1 MGSVSDLARS
11 AQAAPDAPG
20 IARRIQ
26 AMLAAGVDAPG
37 EDFDGLALEIFP
49 LHYDTNVQSRA
60 FCEALGVNPAE
71 IREWRD
77 IPAFPCESF
86 KKALVTSFPFDQAV
100 MAQLTG
106 GTTAIVRGQIFRDE
120 IGRQLVLEAN
130 RVMTEAYLFPDF
142 ALNQRCRVLILAP
155 SPEMAPSMGMAIGME
170 ETRRH
175 FGTADSRFLL
185 NHGGID
191 IGAMVE
197 ALAQSESS
205 GVPIA
210 MIGSTSAFVY
220 FFNACKKRG
229 ISFHLPYGSRIGDG
243 GGYRGRF
250 GEMTQENYWQLAWEV
265 LGIPYSHCVN
275 VLGMAES
282 ATNFF
287 DDSLRRT
294 VKGLPTQ
301 KRMRPC
307 PPWTRT
313 VAVGADDLRPLP
325 AGEVGLLRHYDLVN
339 LPTVLAVQTDN
350 LGYVDAVGNFQ
361 IIGRAQQDKETGK
374 VSTTPSERTVGPMG
388 DNFAV
393 AMFACGMI
401 DQMGHP
407 KVPILHCSQ
416 HSSLQNMCSIRQ
428 RAAGAPSHAAPS
440 ATHWQFLRRLP
451 SVPRARRRAGSC
463 CRAGPADHL
472 RRQYAAAPALRR
484 WRRRRR

>member
-1 MGSVSDLARS
+1 MPASATEIAARV
-11 AQAAPDAPG
+11 
-20 IARRIQ
+20 Q
-26 AMLAAGVDAPG
+26 AMLAAGVDGPA
-37 EDFDGLALEIFP
+37 DAFDALALDIFALQHANNLP
-49 LHYDTNVQSRA
+49 YRA
-60 FCEALGVNPAE
+60 YCEAAGVHPDAVGT
-71 IREWRD
+71 WQD

-86 KKALVTSFPFDQAV
+86 KKELVTSFPFDQAV

-106 GTTAIVRGQIFRDE
+106 GTTAIIRGQIFRDE

-142 ALNQRCRVLILAP
+142 SQNQRCRVLILAP

-175 FGTADSRFLL
+175 FGTEDSCFLL

-191 IGAMVE
+191 IGRMVA
-197 ALAQSESS
+197 ALEQSEST

-220 FFNACKKRG
+220 FFNACKKKG

-250 GEMTQENYWQLAWEV
+250 GELTQENYWQLAWEV

-287 DDSLRRT
+287 DDSLRSEI
-294 VKGLPTQ
+294 KGLPTK

-313 VAVGADDLRPLP
+313 IAVSAVDLRPLP
-325 AGEVGLLRHYDLVN
+325 PGEVGLLRHYDLVN

-350 LGYVDAVGNFQ
+350 LGYTDASGNFQ
-361 IIGRAQQDKETGK
+361 IVGRAQQDKATGK
-374 VSTTPSERTVGPMG
+374 VSATPSERTVGPMG
-388 DNFAV
+388 D
-393 AMFACGMI
+393 
-401 DQMGHP
+401 
-407 KVPILHCSQ
+407 KPILRV
-416 HSSLQNMCSIRQ
+416 LEAYVNFSIRFKSGWLKPRTPMVPPACPCGELADAMIEETNISPLGGQ
-428 RAAGAPSHAAPS
+428 AAPGITS
-440 ATHWQFLRRLP
+440 QST
-451 SVPRARRRAGSC
+451 
-463 CRAGPADHL
+463 
-472 RRQYAAAPALRR
+472 
-484 WRRRRR
+484 